1 MLENQDHL
9 KNLIVITGGARS
21 GKSKFAEQL
30 ARESNLDV
38 AYVATMPR
46 IADDEELCYKIEKH
60 RQQRPQTW
68 TTYEAERSI
77 HQTLTA
83 LPKGPGVCII
93 DCLSLY
99 VSNMMLSAIPLNGSE
114 AQEPPIKGDKQSF
127 ENPVSPTVL
136 SRLDREIDGSIDQLI
151 TSIRNRPDLTF
162 IIVTNE
168 VGWSVVPD
176 NKAARVYKDLLGEA
190 NQKMAQAAD
199 TVYLACAGLKVK
211 LKEAGN
217 SKLQ

>member
-1 MLENQDHL
+1 MLENQNHL

-30 ARESNLDV
+30 AHESNLDV

-46 IADDEELCYKIEKH
+46 VADDEELCYKIEKH
-60 RQQRPQTW
+60 RQQRPQSW

-77 HQTLTA
+77 HQTLTK

-99 VSNMMLSAIPLNGSE
+99 VSNMMLSAVPLNGASE
-114 AQEPPIKGDKQSF
+114 HTF
-127 ENPVSPTVL
+127 ENPVSPRVL
-136 SRLDREIDGSIDQLI
+136 SRLDREIDESIEEMID
-151 TSIRNRPDLTF
+151 SIRNRQDLTF
-162 IIVTNE
+162 IVVTNE

-176 NKAARVYKDLLGEA
+176 NKAARIYKDLLGEA
-190 NQKMAQAAD
+190 NQKMAQVAD
-199 TVYLACAGLKVK
+199 TVYLACSGLKVK

-217 SKLQ
+217 SRLQ

>member
-46 IADDEELCYKIEKH
+46 VADDEELCYKIEKH

-77 HQTLTA
+77 HQTLTT
-83 LPKGPGVCII
+83 LPDGPGVCII

-99 VSNMMLSAIPLNGSE
+99 VSNMMLSAVPLNGSAAGE
-114 AQEPPIKGDKQSF
+114 QTF

-136 SRLDREIDGSIDQLI
+136 SRLDTEIAGAIDQLI
-151 TSIRNRPDLTF
+151 VSIRNRPDLTF